1 MSGSRWVQGDQ
12 LGVHFHHDAEHV
24 VLIEAKSLF
33 RATRYH
39 RQKAHLVLSAMQHL
53 AAERGAGAVYIR
65 ADTFADGLAQVEGPL
80 DVIEPHS
87 WSGRAVVAELAAGG
101 RQISVL
107 PGRGFLTTTGEFE
120 EWVRE
125 RGKRRLLLED
135 WYREVRI
142 RYGVLMVAGE
152 PAGGRWNFDAENRK
166 SPPRGAST
174 LGLGPA
180 WAPVEDEI
188 DARVRAQ
195 LDAWEAEGIT
205 FAGRDGPR
213 RFAVTSTEAREA
225 LRHFVEHRLAAFGP
239 FEDAVLE
246 ADWLMAHSGLS
257 VPMNLGLLPPRE
269 IIAAAEEAWAH
280 GLAPIESVEGFIR
293 QIMGWR
299 EYVWHLY
306 WHFGP
311 DYVQASNS
319 LQAHT
324 PIPAWFDRAEVESVE
339 ANCLSWALGEV
350 RDAGWTHH
358 IVRLMILGNWALQHG
373 YDPVETTRWFQRM
386 FLDGYPWVMAA
397 NTVGMALYADGG
409 RMSTK
414 PYAAGGAYINKM
426 TNLCASCVYS
436 PTVRVGPRACPF
448 TAGYWNFL
456 HVNEHLLRDNHRMS
470 MALAGLRKL
479 SDRDELVE
487 QEQHRGSEAP

>member
-1 MSGSRWVQGDQ
+1 MAATRWVQGDQ
-12 LGVHFHHDAEHV
+12 LGAHFHDDADQI

-33 RATRYH
+33 RASRYH

-65 ADTFADGLAQVEGPL
+65 AETFADGLEQVDGPIE
-80 DVIEPHS
+80 VVEPHS
-87 WSGRAVVAELAAGG
+87 RSARRAVDQLAANGA
-101 RQISVL
+101 RVTML
-107 PGRGFLTTTGEFE
+107 PGRGFLTSAGEFE
-120 EWVRE
+120 QWVRG

-142 RYGVLMVAGE
+142 RHDVLMVEGE

-195 LDAWEAEGIT
+195 LDAWEAEGIV

-213 RFAVTSTEAREA
+213 RFAVTGAEARSA
-225 LRHFVEHRLAAFGP
+225 LQHFVDTRLEAFGP

-269 IIAAAEEAWAH
+269 LVSAAEDAWAR
-280 GLAPIESVEGFIR
+280 GSAPIESVEGFIR
-293 QIMGWR
+293 QIIGWR

-311 DYVQASNS
+311 DYVRGSNA
-319 LQAHT
+319 LDART
-324 PIPAWFDRAEVESVE
+324 PIPAWFDQAAADGVE
-339 ANCLSWALGEV
+339 AHCLSWALGEV

-358 IVRLMILGNWALQHG
+358 IVRLMILGNWALQRG
-373 YDPVETTRWFQRM
+373 YDPAETTSWFQRM

-426 TNLCASCVYS
+426 TNLCSGCAYS
-436 PTVRVGPRACPF
+436 PTVRVGPQACPF

-487 QEQHRGSEAP
+487 QELLRGDEAP